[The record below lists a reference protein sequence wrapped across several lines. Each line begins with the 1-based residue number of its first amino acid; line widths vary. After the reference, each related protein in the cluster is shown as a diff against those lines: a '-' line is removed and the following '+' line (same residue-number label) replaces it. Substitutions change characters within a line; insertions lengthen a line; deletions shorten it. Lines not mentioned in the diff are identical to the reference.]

1 MKLELFFR
9 EQLLTTNHFSEVVNN
24 AIIGNKAEKREDE
37 RNNNKKKKIGSDE
50 MWTTSTAAIIGI
62 ISKRLRDWEFGDF
75 CDFWLIGF
83 RYFWKIKCIE
93 IFTWNQFDK
102 LLVKITSAIN
112 NHDVIS

>member
-37 RNNNKKKKIGSDE
+37 RNKKKKIGSDE

-62 ISKRLRDWEFGDF
+62 ISKRLRDWQFGDF
-75 CDFWLIGF
+75 CDFILVNRVCVLHLEKCNYFLRETSLISF
-83 RYFWKIKCIE
+83 
-93 IFTWNQFDK
+93 
-102 LLVKITSAIN
+102 
-112 NHDVIS
+112 

>member
-37 RNNNKKKKIGSDE
+37 RNKKKIGSDE

-62 ISKRLRDWEFGDF
+62 ISKRLRDWQFGDF
-75 CDFWLIGF
+75 CDFILVNRVCVLHLEKCNYFLRETSLISF
-83 RYFWKIKCIE
+83 
-93 IFTWNQFDK
+93 
-102 LLVKITSAIN
+102 
-112 NHDVIS
+112 